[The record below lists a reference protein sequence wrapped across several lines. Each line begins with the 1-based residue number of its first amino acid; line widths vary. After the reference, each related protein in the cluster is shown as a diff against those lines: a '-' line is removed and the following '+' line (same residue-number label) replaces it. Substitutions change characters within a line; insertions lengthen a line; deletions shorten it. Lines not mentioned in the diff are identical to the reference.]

1 MLLMINYGQRRE
13 AQPEA
18 ALPGS
23 VEYSSGRV
31 TMGSIVSFLR
41 RNLFS
46 IIVAVATSLIISAEL
61 YIESSVF
68 WIRAGISFAVLL
80 PLFVLLS
87 EKHLV
92 QRQKQLL
99 NEKKGWPLFL
109 EIFTLPGITCAVFTA
124 LLLFAEQINLL
135 PVNSFLICLGLF
147 ISVSA
152 ALIIRNLRFP
162 GYCRVILMVLFYTVM
177 VLYSYQNHILSGY
190 IGWTQEGLDIFSPLA
205 RQIHPW
211 LQITGLLLLATL
223 FRLSPVRALFTLLI
237 NIPLHFVTLTI
248 GSFLISDFFTLI
260 MLSSLAG
267 TPRTTAK
274 IIFAG
279 LVSVAAFVV
288 AGFPAGWVTNKT
300 VDFVYAGTGNSLGMG
315 HPNLAALML
324 LSLLLLLWYLWLKDH
339 PVITAI
345 ISLPVATGVYLI
357 TYSRTGAICIVLL
370 PFFCLYRILLLKKG
384 IKKGFILPSLLPA
397 AVAIFSIVA
406 IFAIPKG
413 QYEQGHTFLIRFIDP
428 YWLIRN
434 NGLQIFGS
442 AVSDIDKS
450 IFVLDNLFCYLL
462 VYYGI
467 FSLILVLVML
477 FWTAWKYYNQEQY
490 AELMMLGLFMI
501 YSVMENALIH
511 MPYGFVLLLL
521 ANNNQWHPRRNPEY
535 THTLQPSH

>member
-162 GYCRVILMVLFYTVM
+162 GYCRVILMVLFYTIM
-177 VLYSYQNHILSGY
+177 VLYSYQGHILSGY

-211 LQITGLLLLATL
+211 LQIIGLLLLAAQ

-248 GSFLISDFFTLI
+248 GSFLISDFFTLV

-274 IIFAG
+274 VILG
-279 LVSVAAFVV
+279 SLLSVVAFV
-288 AGFPAGWVTNKT
+288 AIGFPTGWVADQPVTF
-300 VDFVYAGTGNSLGMG
+300 DYAGTGYSLGMG
-315 HPNLAALML
+315 HPNLAALIMLSML
-324 LSLLLLLWYLWLKDH
+324 LLVWYLWLKDH
-339 PVITAI
+339 PIITAI
-345 ISLPVATGVYLI
+345 IFLPVAIGVYLI
-357 TYSRTGAICIVLL
+357 TYSRTGAICIALL

-384 IKKGFILPSLLPA
+384 LKKGFILPSLLPA
-397 AVAIFSIVA
+397 ASTIFSIVA
-406 IFAIPKG
+406 IFAIPKV
-413 QYEQGHTFLIRFIDP
+413 QYEKGHTFIIRFVDP
-428 YWLIRN
+428 YWLLRDH
-434 NGLQIFGS
+434 GLAIFGS
-442 AVSDIDKS
+442 SEIDPSVK
-450 IFVLDNLFCYLL
+450 ILDNLFCHLMI
-462 VYYGI
+462 YYGA
-467 FSLILVLVML
+467 LALVLIIAML
-477 FWTAWKYYNQEQY
+477 FWTAWKYYKQEQY
-490 AELMMLGLFMI
+490 AELMILGLFMI
-501 YSVMENALIH
+501 YSVMENAMIH
-511 MPYGFVLLLL
+511 MPYGFALLLL
-521 ANNNQWHPRRNPEY
+521 ATKDQWYPRRKTEY
-535 THTLQPSH
+535 THTLQPSL

>member
-1 MLLMINYGQRRE
+1 
-13 AQPEA
+13 
-18 ALPGS
+18 
-23 VEYSSGRV
+23 
-31 TMGSIVSFLR
+31 MGSIVSFLR

-68 WIRAGISFAVLL
+68 WIRAGISFAILL

-162 GYCRVILMVLFYTVM
+162 GYCRVILMALFYTIM
-177 VLYSYQNHILSGY
+177 VLYSYQGHILSGY

-248 GSFLISDFFTLI
+248 GSFLISDFFTLV

-274 IIFAG
+274 VILG
-279 LVSVAAFVV
+279 SLLSVVAFVV

-300 VDFVYAGTGNSLGMG
+300 VDFVYAGTGHSLGMG
-315 HPNLAALML
+315 HPNLAALMV
-324 LSLLLLLWYLWLKDH
+324 LSLLLLIWYLWLNKH
-339 PVITAI
+339 PIISAI
-345 ISLPVATGVYLI
+345 ISLPLSVGVYLI
-357 TYSRTGAICIVLL
+357 TYSRTGAICIILL
-370 PFFCLYRILLLKKG
+370 PLFGLYRLLFLKKG
-384 IKKGFILPSLLPA
+384 SRKAFALLTLLPIAA
-397 AVAIFSIVA
+397 AVFSIVT
-406 IFAIPKG
+406 IFAVPKYSFQEG
-413 QYEQGHTFLIRFIDP
+413 QTFSLRFIYP
-428 YWLIRN
+428 YWLLKDH
-434 NGLQIFGS
+434 GLPIFGS
-442 AVSDIDKS
+442 TVINQSEFI
-450 IFVLDNLFCYLL
+450 IDNLFCHLL
-462 VYYGI
+462 IYYGVV
-467 FSLILVLVML
+467 SMTLILALL
-477 FWTAWKYYNQEQY
+477 FWTAWKYYKQEQY

-501 YSVMENALIH
+501 YSVLENALIH
-511 MPYGFVLLLL
+511 MPYGFTLLLL
-521 ANNNQWHPRRNPEY
+521 ATKDQWYPRRKPEY
-535 THTLQPSH
+535 THTLEPSL

>member
-1 MLLMINYGQRRE
+1 
-13 AQPEA
+13 
-18 ALPGS
+18 
-23 VEYSSGRV
+23 
-31 TMGSIVSFLR
+31 MGSIVSFLR

-124 LLLFAEQINLL
+124 LLLFAAQINLL

-162 GYCRVILMVLFYTVM
+162 GYCRFILMVLFYTIL
-177 VLYSYQNHILSGY
+177 VLYSYQGHVLSGY

-211 LQITGLLLLATL
+211 LQITGLLLLAAQ
-223 FRLSPVRALFTLLI
+223 FRLSPVRALITLLV
-237 NIPLHFVTLTI
+237 NIPLYFVN
-248 GSFLISDFFTLI
+248 SSLISDFFTLV

-274 IIFAG
+274 VILG
-279 LVSVAAFVV
+279 SLLSVVAFVV

-315 HPNLAALML
+315 HPNLAALMM
-324 LSLLLLLWYLWLKDH
+324 LSLLLLLWYLWLKNH
-339 PVITAI
+339 PIITAI
-345 ISLPVATGVYLI
+345 ISLPVAIVVYLL
-357 TYSRTGAICIVLL
+357 TYSRTGIVCVALLPILSLYQFFLLKKDFKRGFFVPVLL
-370 PFFCLYRILLLKKG
+370 PIVTADFSI
-384 IKKGFILPSLLPA
+384 S
-397 AVAIFSIVA
+397 AIFVV
-406 IFAIPKG
+406 PRTPV
-413 QYEQGHTFLIRFIDP
+413 QEGHTFIIRFVDS
-428 YWLIRN
+428 YWVLKKY
-434 NGLQIFGS
+434 GLTFFGLS
-442 AVSDIDKS
+442 EVERSS
-450 IFVLDNLFCYLL
+450 HVLDNLFCHLMI
-462 VYYGI
+462 YYGV
-467 FSLILVLVML
+467 FSLALILILL
-477 FWTAWKYYNQEQY
+477 LWTAWKYYKQEQY
-490 AELMMLGLFMI
+490 AELMILGLFMI
-501 YSVMENALIH
+501 YSVMENAMIH
-511 MPYGFVLLLL
+511 MPYGFALLLL
-521 ANNNQWHPRRNPEY
+521 ATKDQWRPRRKTEY
-535 THTLQPSH
+535 PHTLQPSL

>member
-61 YIESSVF
+61 YVESSVF

-87 EKHLV
+87 EKHLF
-92 QRQKQLL
+92 QKQKQLL
-99 NEKKGWPLFL
+99 NEKKDWPLLL
-109 EIFTLPGITCAVFTA
+109 EILTLPGITCAVFTA
-124 LLLFAEQINLL
+124 LLLFAQQLNLL

-162 GYCRVILMVLFYTVM
+162 GCCRVILMVLFYTVM
-177 VLYSYQNHILSGY
+177 ILYFYQNHTLSGY
-190 IGWTQEGLDIFSPLA
+190 IGWTQEGLDIFSPVS

-211 LQITGLLLLATL
+211 LQIVGLLLLAAQ
-223 FRLSPVRALFTLLI
+223 FRLSPARALFTLLI
-237 NIPLHFVTLTI
+237 NIPLHFVTLNT

-274 IIFAG
+274 VILG
-279 LVSVAAFVV
+279 SLLSVVAFIA

-300 VDFVYAGTGNSLGMG
+300 VDFVYAGTGHSLGMG
-315 HPNLAALML
+315 HPNLAALMVL
-324 LSLLLLLWYLWLKDH
+324 ALLLLIWYLWLKDR
-339 PVITAI
+339 PIITI
-345 ISLPVATGVYLI
+345 SISLPVAIIVYLI
-357 TYSRTGAICIVLL
+357 TYSRTGTICI
-370 PFFCLYRILLLKKG
+370 
-384 IKKGFILPSLLPA
+384 SLLPLFSLYRFFLQRKKHQKGFVLPTLFPIVA
-397 AVAIFSIVA
+397 ASFSIGAV
-406 IFAIPKG
+406 FAIPKDLIAEG
-413 QYEQGHTFLIRFIDP
+413 RTFIIRFIDP
-428 YWLIRN
+428 YWVLYRY
-434 NGLQIFGS
+434 GYTFFGS
-442 AVSDIDKS
+442 SEVDRNYKI
-450 IFVLDNLFCYLL
+450 IDNLFCYILI
-462 VYYGI
+462 YYGI
-467 FSLILVLVML
+467 LSLALMIGLLLWV
-477 FWTAWKYYNQEQY
+477 AWRFYRHAQY
-490 AELMMLGLFMI
+490 AELMMLAIFMV
-501 YSVMENALIH
+501 YSVMENAMIY

-521 ANNNQWHPRRNPEY
+521 ATKEQWHPRRNPEY
-535 THTLQPSH
+535 THTLQPSL

>member
-162 GYCRVILMVLFYTVM
+162 GYCRFILMVLFYTVM
-177 VLYSYQNHILSGY
+177 ILYFYQNHILSGY

-211 LQITGLLLLATL
+211 LQIIGLLLLAAL
-223 FRLSPVRALFTLLI
+223 FRLSPVRALITLLV
-237 NIPLHFVTLTI
+237 NIPLYFVN
-248 GSFLISDFFTLI
+248 SSLISDFFTLV

-274 IIFAG
+274 VILG
-279 LVSVAAFVV
+279 SLLSVVAFVV
-288 AGFPAGWVTNKT
+288 AGFPAGWVINKT
-300 VDFVYAGTGNSLGMG
+300 EDFVYAGTGYSLGMG
-315 HPNLAALML
+315 HPNLAALMIL
-324 LSLLLLLWYLWLKDH
+324 CILLLVWYLWLKDH
-339 PVITAI
+339 PIITAV
-345 ISLPVATGVYLI
+345 ISLLMAVCVYLI
-357 TYSRTGAICIVLL
+357 TYSRTVAVCIVLL
-370 PFFCLYRILLLKKG
+370 PLFVLYQLLSLKKG
-384 IKKGFILPSLLPA
+384 SGKAFALLSLLPLAA
-397 AVAIFSIVA
+397 AVISIAA
-406 IFAIPKG
+406 IFAVPKDSFQEG
-413 QYEQGHTFLIRFIDP
+413 QTFSMRFIYP
-428 YWLIRN
+428 YWLLKDH
-434 NGLQIFGS
+434 GLPIFGS
-442 AVSDIDKS
+442 TVISQSD
-450 IFVLDNLFCYLL
+450 FVIDNLFCHLL
-462 VYYGI
+462 IYYGVV
-467 FSLILVLVML
+467 SMILVLAML
-477 FWTAWKYYNQEQY
+477 FWTAWKYYKQEQY
-490 AELMMLGLFMI
+490 AELMILGLFMI
-501 YSVMENALIH
+501 YSVMENAMIH
-511 MPYGFVLLLL
+511 MPYGFALLLL
-521 ANNNQWHPRRNPEY
+521 ATKDQWYPRRKTEY
-535 THTLQPSH
+535 THTLQPSL